1 MALHIFH
8 DLTLEVQ
15 QDRPDA
21 GAELERLLQ
30 NLSFVPAPAGARQPC
45 LRLTVHWQ
53 ARPQVPASAGPRSL
67 SGGGAVWART
77 W

>member
-15 QDRPDA
+15 QDRSDA

-53 ARPQVPASAGPRSL
+53 ARPLGLPVHA
-67 SGGGAVWART
+67 
-77 W
+77 